1 MSYINKAIYMIKG
14 SNAMNKIYRLRSNME
29 FKKVYSRGKNYWNRN
44 LILYVKKND
53 VGNTRVGYSIT
64 KKIGNAVVR
73 NKIRRRMKEIY
84 RLNFHGIKSN
94 YDLIFIPKKNVVDIS
109 YKELESAMLHILKL
123 AGVLTIQSDNNG

>member
-1 MSYINKAIYMIKG
+1 
-14 SNAMNKIYRLRSNME
+14 MNKVYRLRSNIE
-29 FKKVYSRGKNYWNRN
+29 FRKVYSSGKNYWNRN
-44 LILYVKKND
+44 LVLYMRKNS

-64 KKIGNAVVR
+64 KKIGNSVVR

-84 RLNFHGIKSN
+84 RLNFDKIKGN

-123 AGVLTIQSDNNG
+123 AGMLISQSDNNG